1 MKKIIFSISMLLTA
15 GLSVVSAANDPQPDQ
30 QVLDLF
36 KKEFTA
42 AQNVTW
48 EKQDEYDKATFMLA
62 GCRAVAYFNAAGEL
76 EGSVRDLFFNQLPL
90 AVMTAVDKK
99 YAGAE
104 YYEVREVTNAEG
116 TSYRLKL
123 ELNNKKY
130 KVKVDAA
137 GNIDGVEKLA
147 K

>member
-1 MKKIIFSISMLLTA
+1 MKKIIFSISMFLTA
-15 GLSVVSAANDPQPDQ
+15 GLSAVFASEDPQPDQ

-36 KKEFTA
+36 KKEFTS

-48 EKQDEYDKATFMLA
+48 EKQDEYDKAIFMLA
-62 GCRAVAYFNAAGEL
+62 GSRAIAYFNAAGQL

-90 AVMTAVDKK
+90 AVMTAVDKRFIN
-99 YAGAE
+99 AE
-104 YYEVREVTNAEG
+104 YYEVREVTNATG

-130 KVKVDAA
+130 KIKVDAS
-137 GNIDGVEKLA
+137 GNIDEVEKLRN
-147 K
+147 